1 MARAFG
7 SFLVLSLAAAPGFAQ
22 DASAVSRIEIT
33 PASVDV
39 AIGDTVRLAAV
50 AYDAAGNRVEVPVQ
64 WLTSYEVGR
73 IDSTGAFVGLA
84 IGERVIIANAGN
96 ASATVPVTV
105 RPLPP
110 AEIEL
115 ALAATT
121 VAATSWLPLEA
132 HAFDA
137 GERRS
142 FTADIRWSS
151 SDPSVAEVVGGYLAA
166 RRPGTTTVTARAGE
180 ASATAEIAVT
190 AAPSGQL
197 ALAEPGGAI
206 RAGNARPAARPS
218 RAGRPIRG

>member
-1 MARAFG
+1 MVRAFG
-7 SFLVLSLAAAPGFAQ
+7 SFFVLSLAAAVPGLAQ

-39 AIGDTVRLAAV
+39 AIGDTVRLSAM
-50 AYDAAGNRVEVPVQ
+50 AYDAAGNRVEVPIQ

-96 ASATVPVTV
+96 ASATVPVSV

-115 ALAATT
+115 SLAATHLT
-121 VAATSWLPLEA
+121 ATSWLPLEA

-137 GERRS
+137 GGRRA

-151 SDPSVAEVVGGYLAA
+151 A
-166 RRPGTTTVTARAGE
+166 
-180 ASATAEIAVT
+180 
-190 AAPSGQL
+190 
-197 ALAEPGGAI
+197 
-206 RAGNARPAARPS
+206 
-218 RAGRPIRG
+218 